1 MFNHNLDFK
10 VLDIYIASKARYY
23 DCGGYKEAGHVMIVN
38 QNEFVAKR
46 VLEIQTINKDKGLL
60 WKNNL
65 KKHWQAF
72 KPFQPFKL

>member
-1 MFNHNLDFK
+1 MKKSFSVFANFDFK

-46 VLEIQTINKDKGLL
+46 VLEIQ
-60 WKNNL
+60 NN
-65 KKHWQAF
+65 
-72 KPFQPFKL
+72 

>member
-10 VLDIYIASKARYY
+10 VLDIYIASEARYY

-46 VLEIQTINKDKGLL
+46 VLEIQ
-60 WKNNL
+60 NN
-65 KKHWQAF
+65 
-72 KPFQPFKL
+72 